1 MCCSPFGQFVNLRA
15 AEEILEIG
23 TSEGRLER
31 NPNDDNCIMHFSLLY
46 AVLSQTKLYLSSH
59 NYVSPCR
66 QLKVSFGKVDNF
78 IY

>member
-1 MCCSPFGQFVNLRA
+1 M
-15 AEEILEIG
+15 
-23 TSEGRLER
+23 ER
-31 NPNDDNCIMHFSLLY
+31 SPNDDNCIMHFSLLY

-59 NYVSPCR
+59 NYMIPSR